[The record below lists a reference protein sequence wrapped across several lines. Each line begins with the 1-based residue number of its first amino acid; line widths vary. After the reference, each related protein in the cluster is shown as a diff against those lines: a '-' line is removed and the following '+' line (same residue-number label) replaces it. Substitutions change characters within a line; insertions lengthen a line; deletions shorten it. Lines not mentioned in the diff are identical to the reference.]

1 MKTLALFIIGIAA
14 GALITLQSMLNAA
27 LGAKAG
33 NLGSVLTLT
42 LVSVAVL
49 LLLIPAF
56 PSTAN
61 FKGLPGPS
69 EWYLYI
75 GGALGVAILA
85 APILLIPKIGATLTL
100 TAMVLGQLLM
110 ALLIDHWG
118 LFNAPRIE
126 INLARIIGLALL
138 IMGAVLIKR

>member
-1 MKTLALFIIGIAA
+1 MKTLAFFAIGIAA
-14 GALITLQSMLNAA
+14 GALITLQSVLNAA
-27 LGAKAG
+27 LGEKAG
-33 NLGSVLTLT
+33 NLGSVLALT
-42 LVSVAVL
+42 LVSIAVL